1 MKPPR
6 VWLIVTT
13 VLFAGGALVGLVG
26 AMSSFFLFD
35 APGSEKNS
43 AVWVLFWSLLTFPVV
58 CVVAIAA
65 AWIAYALKRFV
76 FARCISLLPLVNII
90 AGGTAMLWL
99 EIANGG
105 RFN

>member
-13 VLFAGGALVGLVG
+13 IVFGCLGLIGVLGAF
-26 AMSSFFLFD
+26 SSFFLFD
-35 APGSEKNS
+35 APGSEKNL

-65 AWIAYALKRFV
+65 SWIVFALKRFV
-76 FARCISLLPLVNII
+76 LARCVSLLPLLNLL
-90 AGGTAMLWL
+90 AGMAAMLWL

-105 RFN
+105 RLT